1 MFSSS
6 SHTKFLS
13 LYSLWARVQLTQ
25 TSSLIGWSNLFF
37 FLKLWLDQHLTG
49 CHVKWT
55 LATPHRT
62 KKQRFQFPACVYST
76 SSLSF
81 ARKSV
86 TESIWAAKSREL
98 RGREYER
105 KESLSFRS
113 YSRPRSSRDF
123 AAEILSLTDFRAK
136 ECSQSSLYFIDST
149 VRGLPR
155 KAFLTDE

>member
-13 LYSLWARVQLTQ
+13 LSSLWARYNWRKQAHWLVDR
-25 TSSLIGWSNLFF
+25 IFF
-37 FLKLWLDQHLTG
+37 FLKLWLDQRLTG

-62 KKQRFQFPACVYST
+62 KKQRFQFPACVYSA
-76 SSLSF
+76 SSLSI

-86 TESIWAAKSREL
+86 SESIRAAKSREL

-113 YSRPRSSRDF
+113 HSRPCSLRDF

-149 VRGLPR
+149 VQGLPR
-155 KAFLTDE
+155 KAFLTDK

>member
-1 MFSSS
+1 MFSYS

-13 LYSLWARVQLTQ
+13 LSSLWAHVQLPQ
-25 TSSLIGWSNLFF
+25 TSSLISWSNFFF
-37 FLKLWLDQHLTG
+37 FLKLWLDQGLTG

-55 LATPHRT
+55 LAPPHRT
-62 KKQRFQFPACVYST
+62 KKQRFQFPACVYSA

-86 TESIWAAKSREL
+86 SESIRAAKSREF

-105 KESLSFRS
+105 RESLSFRS
-113 YSRPRSSRDF
+113 HSRPCSLRDF

-149 VRGLPR
+149 VQGLPR
-155 KAFLTDE
+155 KAFLTDK